1 MSPSGGPAG
10 TIVNM
15 AMVYDSAADR
25 MVVFGGTDFQ
35 GHGSDTTWAYD
46 FESNTWTDRNPETHP
61 HAGWLDR
68 AAYDIWAHRM
78 MMFGGYHSVTERL
91 RNETWA
97 YDYETNTWTNMS
109 QAIAPSPRYHGGF
122 AYDSG
127 VDRFVLYGGIGDD
140 NSPFETW
147 LYDYNNNTWSLIGP
161 DHSPPPKALMG
172 MAFDTQSARTI
183 MFGGHAGANTPGN
196 ETWAF
201 TAENKQ
207 QDDKAYGT

>member
-78 MMFGGYHSVTERL
+78 IMFGGYDSVTERFTDRTTIL
-91 RNETWA
+91 GRT
-97 YDYETNTWTNMS
+97 TTRRT
-109 QAIAPSPRYHGGF
+109 HG
-122 AYDSG
+122 
-127 VDRFVLYGGIGDD
+127 RI
-140 NSPFETW
+140 
-147 LYDYNNNTWSLIGP
+147 
-161 DHSPPPKALMG
+161 
-172 MAFDTQSARTI
+172 
-183 MFGGHAGANTPGN
+183 
-196 ETWAF
+196 
-201 TAENKQ
+201 
-207 QDDKAYGT
+207 